1 MKYDFNMYTTKPIRS
16 LCFYFLAAVL
26 AIGVGFAMVHARLAG
41 ASGVAQA
48 QGAEVKTSSGAL
60 ITRVAPGELLPIS
73 VKLTNFG
80 GGKRVDVTIDYRILN
95 ENGDAVLTE
104 KDTVAVETTASFI
117 KIIQIPRDIPPGNY
131 TAESSIVYQGQTVP
145 ATASYQ
151 FTVERRILGLFVSQF
166 IIYSII
172 TVLVGIAF
180 VIASRLIKKKLR
192 VSRLAPHEYPDVPKE
207 ERIFYEIVSDIIA
220 QMRQRVGD
228 RAIDIAKSIDDLV
241 IDENNGRVLD
251 IKKSPAKIIALL
263 ILKYEKMLGQKISFA
278 LPRPDDTTKE
288 HLAAVEKNLVVIR
301 KYFE

>member
-1 MKYDFNMYTTKPIRS
+1 MYFKKSTYLQRF
-16 LCFYFLAAVL
+16 CFLAAIV
-26 AIGVGFAMVHARLAG
+26 AIAFCFATTRA
-41 ASGVAQA
+41 
-48 QGAEVKTSSGAL
+48 AEIQTTSGAL
-60 ITRVAPGELLPIS
+60 VTRVAPGELLPIS

-80 GGKRVDVTIDYRILN
+80 GGKRVDVTIDYSILN
-95 ENGDAVLTE
+95 EKGDAVLATKE
-104 KDTVAVETTASFI
+104 TVAVETTASFI
-117 KIIQIPRDIPPGNY
+117 KVIQIPRDMPPGKY

-145 ATASYQ
+145 AAANYQ
-151 FTVERRILGLFVSQF
+151 ITVERKILGLFVSQF
-166 IIYSII
+166 IVYGII

-192 VSRLAPHEYPDVPKE
+192 VSRLAPHEYPDISKE

-228 RAIDIAKSIDDLV
+228 RALDIAKSIDDLV
-241 IDENNGRVLD
+241 IDENNGRVLR

-263 ILKYEKMLGQKISFA
+263 ILKYEKLLGQKISFA
-278 LPRPDDTTKE
+278 LPKPNDKTKE